1 MFLLKLSLTT
11 VWMAGV
17 VRGWSSFTAWHL
29 LAVAVVALVLVE
41 GTALE
46 RRIAGAISRVH

>member
-17 VRGWSSFTAWHL
+17 VRGWSSLAAWNL
-29 LAVAVVALVLVE
+29 LALAVVALVFVE

-46 RRIAGAISRVH
+46 RRIVGAVSRPH